1 MQEVKNYSEN
11 AETQKMQW
19 LSAEEV
25 IDEKLQKQR
34 ETIDVKLKQT
44 VKRENT

>member
-19 LSAEEV
+19 LIEEV